1 MTRACSPHRPTRGP
15 HTPGATLS
23 GHPYGPETHTG
34 TEPDIAREVRESVV
48 EVRQPER
55 AATSS

>member
-1 MTRACSPHRPTRGP
+1 MTRACSPPPAHEAPA
-15 HTPGATLS
+15 HAGATLF

-48 EVRQPER
+48 DVQQPKR